1 MSKEDEYRGFAA
13 SCLMFANASGNIA
26 DKARL
31 LAMAEAWLDLAGRAS
46 RSAKEHARQIAE
58 HPLVRKVLGEDSGVE
73 AE

>member
-13 SCLMFANASGNIA
+13 SYLKVANATGNIA
-26 DKARL
+26 EKTRL

-46 RSAKEHARQIAE
+46 RSAKQHARQLAE
-58 HPLVRKVLGEDSGVE
+58 HPLVRRVLGDGGVE